1 MTGRVALF
9 VLCLCCASGAG
20 AALLHH
26 QLDISLDPAASHIEV
41 RDTVTLPPG
50 TPRVLEFALHPH
62 LEVQL
67 IDAGGQLE
75 ERSAGAGS
83 AAPQNAAELRPR
95 HYRLRLPAG
104 QQRVTLRYAGR
115 IAHPLQQ
122 QGEEYARSF
131 EQTRGVISTEGV
143 FLAGS
148 SYWYPQFANQL
159 MTFDLRVQLP
169 ADWKGMS
176 QGLRL
181 NQTKEANGRD
191 EYWRCSTP
199 QQEIYLIAGTFS
211 EYTSS
216 AGGIL
221 AQVLLRHPE
230 PELAQTYLDATHRY
244 IKLYSELIA
253 PYPFEKFALVENFWQ
268 SGYGMPSFTLLG
280 SQVIRFPFILGSSY
294 PHEILHNWWG
304 NSVYVDYTSG
314 NWAEGLTSYLADHLI
329 KEQRGEGAEYR
340 RTLLQKYADYVDAG
354 RDFPLTAFRGRHSAR
369 TQAVGYGKTL
379 MLFHMLRRQ
388 LGDATFLEGLQAFYQ
403 QHRFQVASFSD
414 LENTYNRVAKQ
425 STEAF
430 FAQWVERS
438 GAPELRIREAQIKN
452 TDGGYRLSA
461 VVEQV
466 QSGAAYRLRLP
477 VAVQMENVAGA
488 WQTDVEITG
497 RRQRLEF
504 DLPAPPLRLDV
515 DPEFDIFRRL
525 HRDEIPPA
533 VSQAM
538 GAERVLLV
546 LPAEA
551 PRAMQQAYRTLA
563 ESWRD
568 NRPEQV
574 SIAFDNS
581 LEQLPEQSAVWLFGW
596 RNRFRPQLQLALQD
610 QDFAVAGDSARIEQT
625 RLEAAQHSV
634 VVLARRPAHPE
645 HAFGWL
651 AASDAAAVPGL
662 GRKLPHYGRYSYL
675 AFTGDAPD
683 NVLKGQWPVVDS
695 PLSIRFGEDDV
706 VAASAPAQ
714 LAPRRPLV
722 QD

>member
-1 MTGRVALF
+1 M
-9 VLCLCCASGAG
+9 
-20 AALLHH
+20 HH

-50 TPRVLEFALHPH
+50 APRVLDFALHPH
-62 LEVQL
+62 LEAQL
-67 IDAGGQLE
+67 TDPEGQLE
-75 ERSAGAGS
+75 ELPAGTESGAS
-83 AAPQNAAELRPR
+83 QSAAELRPR
-95 HYRLRLPAG
+95 RYRLRLPAG
-104 QQRVTLRYAGR
+104 TQHFTLRYAGR

-131 EQTRGVISTEGV
+131 EQTRGVISSEGV

-148 SYWYPQFANQL
+148 SYWYPQFANEL

-169 ADWKGMS
+169 AEWRGMS
-176 QGLRL
+176 QGQRV
-181 NQTKEANGRD
+181 NQTTKENERN
-191 EYWRCSTP
+191 EHWRCTTP
-199 QQEIYLIAGTFS
+199 QQEIYLIAGAFS

-230 PELAQTYLDATHRY
+230 PELAQTYLDATQRY
-244 IKLYSELIA
+244 IKLYSELIG

-304 NSVYVDYTSG
+304 NSVYVDYASG

-340 RTLLQKYADYVDAG
+340 RTLLQKYADYVDAD
-354 RDFPLTAFRGRHSAR
+354 RDFPLTEFRGRHSAR

-388 LGDATFLEGLQAFYQ
+388 LGDTTFLEGLQAFYH
-403 QHRFQVASFSD
+403 QHRFRVAGFAD
-414 LENTYNRVAKQ
+414 LEDTYSKVAEQ
-425 STEAF
+425 STDAF

-438 GAPELRIREAQIKN
+438 GAPELRISDAQIN
-452 TDGGYRLSA
+452 DTGDGYRLSA
-461 VVEQV
+461 IVEQI
-466 QSGAAYRLRLP
+466 QSGAAYRLELP
-477 VAVQMENVAGA
+477 VAVQLENRAGA
-488 WQTDVEITG
+488 WQTDVQITQ
-497 RRQRLEF
+497 RRQRLEL
-504 DLPAPPLRLDV
+504 DLPTRPLRLDI

-525 HRDEIPPA
+525 HRSEIPPA

-538 GAERVLLV
+538 GADRVLLV

-551 PRAMQQAYRTLA
+551 ARAMQRAYRTLA

-581 LEQLPEQSAVWLFGW
+581 LEQLPEQGAVWLFGW
-596 RNRFRPQLQLALQD
+596 RNRFRPQLQAALQE
-610 QDFAVAGDSARIEQT
+610 QNFSVTSDSVRIEQT
-625 RLEAAQHSV
+625 RLDAGRHSV
-634 VVLARRPAHPE
+634 VVLARHPAQPE
-645 HAFGWL
+645 QAFGWL

-683 NVLKGQWPVVDS
+683 NILKGQWPVLNS
-695 PLSIRFGEDDV
+695 PLSIRFAEGHVD
-706 VAASAPAQ
+706 AASAPAQ
-714 LAPRRPLV
+714 LAPRPPLV
-722 QD
+722 KE